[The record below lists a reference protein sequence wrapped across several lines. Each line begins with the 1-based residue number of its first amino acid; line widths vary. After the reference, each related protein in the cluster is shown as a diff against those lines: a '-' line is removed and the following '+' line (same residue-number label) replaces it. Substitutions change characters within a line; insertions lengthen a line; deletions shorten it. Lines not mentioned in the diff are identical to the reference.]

1 MRIDRRRL
9 AVVLVAGLLA
19 AGLAAEVAAQAR
31 VPWWRKVILPNP
43 RIDAT
48 SSYTQHKAPFSAD
61 LYQVMGLTDAW
72 FAIAF
77 GYADFNGDGQL
88 DTAMVPVG
96 FDYESREPRI
106 VSLGSPLEDI
116 TSQVVEGPLP
126 SLPYG
131 QRVLVADFNRDGRP
145 DVYLTSA
152 YYSGPG
158 NNALLLSQPNGKLR
172 WVQALSALEGP
183 GFHQAASAAD
193 IDNDGDV
200 DIFVADEIFLSGR
213 HAYFLLNDG
222 RGNFTLD
229 TSRVPPGL
237 GQRALSAAEL
247 IDVDRDGYLDLIL
260 GSNEPEA
267 SEPNGWATRV
277 YWGGPFGFRGGSS
290 TLLPGVPGFGVVVD
304 VEADD
309 LDGDGRKDL
318 VVTRVGSDP
327 AAYFQ
332 GYYFQVLRQTRRRT
346 FSDESLD
353 RIIGDPATWPGTL
366 ETGSPI
372 TRIRLADVDG
382 DGSRDIVVDNKAL
395 GLGWAND
402 GRGYFTFRSP
412 W

>member
-1 MRIDRRRL
+1 MYLLDTDTVVFFLRGHPGVIRSVEVHASDPKAISAITHGELLYGALKSDRSAENLAKVHRIAEIFPLIEVSRAVMETFASIKVDLEKKGRRID
-9 AVVLVAGLLA
+9 
-19 AGLAAEVAAQAR
+19 
-31 VPWWRKVILPNP
+31 
-43 RIDAT
+43 
-48 SSYTQHKAPFSAD
+48 
-61 LYQVMGLTDAW
+61 
-72 FAIAF
+72 
-77 GYADFNGDGQL
+77 DF
-88 DTAMVPVG
+88 
-96 FDYESREPRI
+96 
-106 VSLGSPLEDI
+106 
-116 TSQVVEGPLP
+116 
-126 SLPYG
+126 
-131 QRVLVADFNRDGRP
+131 
-145 DVYLTSA
+145 
-152 YYSGPG
+152 
-158 NNALLLSQPNGKLR
+158 
-172 WVQALSALEGP
+172 
-183 GFHQAASAAD
+183 
-193 IDNDGDV
+193 
-200 DIFVADEIFLSGR
+200 
-213 HAYFLLNDG
+213 
-222 RGNFTLD
+222 
-229 TSRVPPGL
+229 
-237 GQRALSAAEL
+237 
-247 IDVDRDGYLDLIL
+247 DLIL

-318 VVTRVGSDP
+318 VVTRVRSDP

-332 GYYFQVLRQTRRRT
+332 GYYFQVLRQTRRRA

-382 DGSRDIVVDNKAL
+382 DGSRDIVVDNNAL